1 MPFIGV
7 GIGEIER
14 IAEESRAG
22 CVGKTPE
29 EVAECIRKL
38 LNLNLEKLRVRAL
51 GYVSKFSRENSAK
64 KFLNVL
70 NSLRGQK

>member
-1 MPFIGV
+1 
-7 GIGEIER
+7 
-14 IAEESRAG
+14 

-38 LNLNLEKLRVRAL
+38 LNSNLKKLRVRAL
-51 GYVSKFSRENSAK
+51 RYVKRFSRESSSK

-70 NSLRGQK
+70 NSLRGQNEGENV